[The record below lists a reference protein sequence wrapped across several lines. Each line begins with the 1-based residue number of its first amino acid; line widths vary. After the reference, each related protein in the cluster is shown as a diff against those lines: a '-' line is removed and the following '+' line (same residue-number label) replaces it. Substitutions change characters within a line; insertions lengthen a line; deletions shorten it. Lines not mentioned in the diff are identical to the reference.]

1 MYYYEALHK
10 NITIISHY
18 VRYSTSQ
25 LQSSSYVRYSTP
37 APLLSNE
44 RIEQFHYKW
53 YNELMTN

>member
-25 LQSSSYVRYSTP
+25 LQSSSDIPP
-37 APLLSNE
+37 APLLSND